1 MEQGKT
7 VIIGAGHVG
16 SHCASALA
24 LAGICREVVLVDI
37 DKEKAHAQ
45 AQDVAD
51 SVSFLQ
57 WEVTVRDGGFEE
69 CRGAD
74 LIVVSIGQPRLPGQ
88 TRLDVMNDSVRMA
101 KEMLASMKPY
111 PITGIVVVITNPV
124 DIIADYVRKGLGLP
138 RNRVFGTGTLL
149 DTARLVRILS
159 QASGVAR
166 SSVCA
171 YCLGEHGDSS
181 VVAFSAASLGGI
193 PFSSYHIPKE
203 WVLEETREAGMTII
217 NGKGSTEFGIGRALC
232 EMAACILRDEKKI
245 LPASVLLEGEYGQ
258 SGVHCGVPCLIG
270 KDGIE
275 KIIQLALNEEE
286 MEQLGR
292 SCQVISRHIEKA
304 AQI

>member
-24 LAGICREVVLVDI
+24 LTGIGREVVLVDI

-45 AQDVAD
+45 ALDVAD

-57 WEVTVRDGGFEE
+57 REVTVRDGGFEE

-74 LIVVSIGQPRLPGQ
+74 LIVVSIGQPRLAGQ

-101 KEMLASMKPY
+101 KQMIADMKPY

-138 RNRVFGTGTLL
+138 RSRVFGTGTLL

-159 QASGVAR
+159 QASGMAR

-181 VVAFSAASLGGI
+181 VVAFSAAVLGGI
-193 PFSSYHIPKE
+193 PFSKYDISKE

-258 SGVHCGVPCLIG
+258 NGVHCGVPCLIG
-270 KDGIE
+270 KNGIE
-275 KIIQLALNEEE
+275 QIVELNLDEAEK
-286 MEQLGR
+286 EQLEC
-292 SCQVISRHIEKA
+292 SCQVIRRHIEKA